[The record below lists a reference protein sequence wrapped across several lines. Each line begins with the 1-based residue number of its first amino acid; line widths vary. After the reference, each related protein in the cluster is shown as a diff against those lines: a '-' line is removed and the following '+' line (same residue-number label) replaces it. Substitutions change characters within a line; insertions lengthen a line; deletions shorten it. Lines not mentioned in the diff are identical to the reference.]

1 MKCPS
6 CGHENDEGHIF
17 CSRCGAALQLTCP
30 FCQAVNE
37 PDGLFCAK
45 CGKSLTTE
53 TLAPETSTPTP
64 GPTLAPAP
72 APAST
77 PAPSS
82 AGSPAKPARRKRS
95 CLGGCLRF
103 VFLLLLI
110 VVVVAVTVAA
120 WPRIEPIVN
129 SVLPGLRS
137 GTCRRIIPEVTSEVA
152 SGDALICQFGLAD
165 AVSIRQLPSR
175 AVALQGIADYAE
187 TQQALLS
194 ALAGTEGFRDRSVWQ
209 ADAAIYAV
217 SGTLSGEP
225 VSTKEGVLLYR
236 DHFLIQARLS
246 NWHDQ
251 AALDARWDAL
261 VVSARELID
270 ARFK

>member
-1 MKCPS
+1 M
-6 CGHENDEGHIF
+6 E
-17 CSRCGAALQLTCP
+17 SRNWKLPFFTIWTRQTFSLVGSALVQFAPIWWL
-30 FCQAVNE
+30 
-37 PDGLFCAK
+37 
-45 CGKSLTTE
+45 TE
-53 TLAPETSTPTP
+53 TTGSAAVLATASSPWMAFASESRDRPEA
-64 GPTLAPAP
+64 G
-72 APAST
+72 ASK
-77 PAPSS
+77 ASRAAGSS
-82 AGSPAKPARRKRS
+82 ASSPVEPARRKRS
-95 CLGGCLRF
+95 CLGGCLRL
-103 VFLLLLI
+103 VFLLLVI
-110 VVVVAVTVAA
+110 VVEVAVIVAA
-120 WPRIEPIVN
+120 WPRIEPVVN
-129 SVLPGLRS
+129 SVLPGLRP
-137 GTCRRIIPEVTSEVA
+137 GTCLRIVPEVTSEVA

-165 AVSIRQLPSR
+165 AVSIRRLPSR
-175 AVALQGIADYAE
+175 EGALQGIADYTE

-236 DHFLIQARLS
+236 DRFLIQARLS